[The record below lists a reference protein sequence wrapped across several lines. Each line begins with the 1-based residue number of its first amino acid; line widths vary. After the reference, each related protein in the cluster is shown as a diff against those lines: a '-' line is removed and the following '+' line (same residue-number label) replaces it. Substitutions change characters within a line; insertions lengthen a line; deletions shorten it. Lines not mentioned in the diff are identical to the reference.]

1 MAKVIPIRDF
11 SKNGIMLTVFGGWLN
26 DRTRV
31 TFEEKTDA
39 ETNACVAGVRRF
51 AYFIKPVPL
60 CESTLAESRAFRAEL
75 RGPRTTVDETYVGA
89 RSRYS
94 SPTACIEAALKR
106 RRQIIRPVGS
116 HHVRRISS
124 RDSEKRSALTPG

>member
-11 SKNGIMLTVFGGWLN
+11 SKNEIMLTAFGDWLN

-75 RGPRTTVDETYVGA
+75 RGRVLPLTRPMSAHA
-89 RSRYS
+89 RV
-94 SPTACIEAALKR
+94 I
-106 RRQIIRPVGS
+106 RRQQ
-116 HHVRRISS
+116 HVS
-124 RDSEKRSALTPG
+124 KRSLSTEDRSSALLGLTMFEGFRQEILKKVQH

>member
-1 MAKVIPIRDF
+1 MGLCSPHLAD
-11 SKNGIMLTVFGGWLN
+11 WLN

-75 RGPRTTVDETYVGA
+75 RGRVLPLTRPMSAHA
-89 RSRYS
+89 RVIRRQQHVS
-94 SPTACIEAALKR
+94 KR
-106 RRQIIRPVGS
+106 PLSAEEQIIRPVGS